1 MKLDSIFAVCLTVFT
16 GIAGLGFQSKS
27 IEAAAFVL
35 ELENPAEEVKSTIK
49 KMIALIDERK
59 TVELLEKYT
68 DIPSEKRKEIAE
80 QIDQDKLDELKMYL
94 GKAAKLMP
102 KVSDDGKTV
111 VFENDEF
118 PRPMKFVKSGD
129 KWLMK
134 DK

>member
-1 MKLDSIFAVCLTVFT
+1 MKFASIVSLCLIGSCGVAWQ
-16 GIAGLGFQSKS
+16 GPVAKAIQAESVAS
-27 IEAAAFVL
+27 VES
-35 ELENPAEEVKSTIK
+35 PAEEVKSTIK
-49 KMIALIDERK
+49 KMIALIEEKK
-59 TVELLEKYT
+59 TLELLEKYT

-94 GKAAKLMP
+94 GIAAKLMP

-111 VFENDEF
+111 VFENEEF
-118 PRPMKFVKSGD
+118 PRPMKFVKSAD